1 MINNVQAHQEVV
13 DHAEVRVE
21 HPAEDRARD
30 NGGKD
35 PCDQKERAN
44 NAVTREGFTEEQ
56 GQRVTNKELQGK
68 RGNCPDDGELHAIP
82 EAWALHHRFIVRQAR
97 GVIVTRNEVCAVR
110 VRDGQPDVIDQRDN
124 KKNRYV
130 NQCG

>member
-1 MINNVQAHQEVV
+1 MKARKDQQHIEGHANPQVCNDDCNHCGCWAGQPHHRVVNNVQGHQEVV

-44 NAVTREGFTEEQ
+44 NAVTRERFTEEQ

-82 EAWALHHRFIVRQAR
+82 EAWALHHRFIVR
-97 GVIVTRNEVCAVR
+97 
-110 VRDGQPDVIDQRDN
+110 
-124 KKNRYV
+124 
-130 NQCG
+130 